1 MKRNLLYLFTLLM
14 LTTTVFLQEQGS
26 LAGCNRASGPAN
38 LLLAEDHRLYII
50 ALQKPDGENFIAYKD
65 GRVEKK

>member
-38 LLLAEDHRLYII
+38 LLLDEAHHFFFS
-50 ALQKPDGENFIAYKD
+50 KM
-65 GRVEKK
+65 